1 MYCAKCDHLLTST
14 NDNLIVNNEGYEWSY
29 DVQLCKK
36 CRPTDKIG
44 GEDLRKLLNI
54 SKENWETDAML
65 DRINLEE
72 MKKSLK
78 EKGYYQVKNFLTKE
92 EMELIKQEIPLNNAA
107 NYNEET
113 LKTNAVYPSMK
124 SDSRESHA
132 HMYIEEGQENVLPH
146 VTVKGTAVRDMMRFH
161 DDALSELLGYQ
172 IPRENRKMVN
182 WQMYSQ
188 EFIGQSKFLR
198 RHRDGNYCSYEL
210 TSDKAFRVKEG
221 LYNQYIFGFNV
232 ENENKGD
239 IQGTSFYDTLTDT
252 EIHPTHEKGS
262 LVIFDNIRLEHFV
275 EPLSQPRIFVGIRS
289 FDVDPYHFVAENH
302 YKNKLISL
310 DSPGYAQKITTEEA
324 AARLLNFYKNEW
336 PGEYAKITQE
346 GAVF

>member
-1 MYCAKCDHLLTST
+1 
-14 NDNLIVNNEGYEWSY
+14 
-29 DVQLCKK
+29 
-36 CRPTDKIG
+36 
-44 GEDLRKLLNI
+44 
-54 SKENWETDAML
+54 ML

-72 MKKSLK
+72 MKKSIK
-78 EKGYYQVKNFLTKE
+78 EKGYYQVKNFLTNE
-92 EMELIKQEIPLNNAA
+92 EMETIKQEIPINNEA
-107 NYNEET
+107 NYTEAN

-132 HMYIEEGQENVLPH
+132 HMYIEDVQENALPH
-146 VTVKGTAVRDMMRFH
+146 VTIKGVVLKDMMRFH
-161 DDALSELLGYQ
+161 DNVISELFGYE
-172 IPRENRKMVN
+172 IPKNNRKMVN

-188 EFIGQSKFLR
+188 NHVGVSKFLR

-210 TSDKAFRVKEG
+210 TSEKAFRVKEG
-221 LYNQYIFGFNV
+221 LYNQYILGFNV

-239 IQGTSFYDTLTDT
+239 IQGTSFYDTATDT

-275 EPLSQPRIFVGIRS
+275 EPLSHPRIFVGIRS
-289 FDVDPYHFVAENH
+289 FDVDPYHFIQENH

-324 AARLLNFYKNEW
+324 AIRLNTFYKEEW
-336 PGEYAKITQE
+336 PSEYKKIAAE